1 MPKEIANLD
10 VDVQYAGKR
19 HALPRKPQ
27 VRAWVR
33 AAAAVN
39 GERGGRITV
48 RFVGKREGRRL
59 NREYRGQEDATNVLS
74 FPYALEPLLCG
85 DLVLCTPVLVREAAE
100 QDKSLTAHCAHLIVH
115 GVLHLQAYDHET
127 GEQEATEM
135 EGLERRVLA
144 ALGYPDPY
152 RGED

>member
-1 MPKEIANLD
+1 MPKETEHLD

-19 HALPRKPQ
+19 HELPRKPQ

-115 GVLHLQAYDHET
+115 GVLHLQAYDHEA

>member
-1 MPKEIANLD
+1 
-10 VDVQYAGKR
+10 
-19 HALPRKPQ
+19 
-27 VRAWVR
+27 
-33 AAAAVN
+33 
-39 GERGGRITV
+39 
-48 RFVGKREGRRL
+48 L
-59 NREYRGQEDATNVLS
+59 NRCFAVTWYCARRCWS
-74 FPYALEPLLCG
+74 
-85 DLVLCTPVLVREAAE
+85 REAAE